1 MKGKLKMRKGKIIPH
16 PVIFTLI
23 SLDLIALILEYAVF
37 GGTSQESLIKAG
49 GLYAPSIQNGQIYRL
64 LTTMFLHSGYTH
76 FIVNAFCLFSV
87 GAWIEKGVGH
97 KWTLFIYLFGG
108 LFSSIIT
115 YQTDIAWA
123 TIHAPVVTVG
133 ASGAISAFLGAL
145 VVLKSMRPEWVSF
158 TTPGRLF
165 AGVFMTI
172 LPIFF
177 AGNISIISYIGGQIG
192 GMIAGIIIILIK
204 KIKTRG
210 N

>member
-1 MKGKLKMRKGKIIPH
+1 MKKGKIIPH

-23 SLDLIALILEYAVF
+23 LLNLIALILEYTVF
-37 GGTSQESLIKAG
+37 GGTGPESLVKAG

-64 LTTMFLHSGYTH
+64 LTTIFLHSGYTH

-115 YQTDIAWA
+115 YQADIAWA
-123 TIHAPVVTVG
+123 AMHAPVVTVG

-145 VVLKSMRPEWVSF
+145 IVFKSMRPEWMSF
-158 TTPGRLF
+158 TTSGRLL
-165 AGVFMTI
+165 AGAFMMI

-192 GMIAGIIIILIK
+192 GMIAGAIVILIEK
-204 KIKTRG
+204 NQSKGT
-210 N
+210 NVE

>member
-1 MKGKLKMRKGKIIPH
+1 MKKGKIIPH

-23 SLDLIALILEYAVF
+23 LLNLIALILEYAVF
-37 GGTSQESLIKAG
+37 GGTGPESLVKAG

-64 LTTMFLHSGYTH
+64 LTTIFLHSGYTH

-115 YQTDIAWA
+115 YQADIAWA
-123 TIHAPVVTVG
+123 AMRTPVVTVG

-145 VVLKSMRPEWVSF
+145 IVFKSMRPEWMSF
-158 TTPGRLF
+158 TTSGRLL
-165 AGVFMTI
+165 AGAFMMI

-177 AGNISIISYIGGQIG
+177 AGNISIISYISGQIG
-192 GMIAGIIIILIK
+192 GMIAGTIIILIEK
-204 KIKTRG
+204 NQSKGT
-210 N
+210 NVE

>member
-1 MKGKLKMRKGKIIPH
+1 MKKGKIIPH
-16 PVIFTLI
+16 PVVFTLI
-23 SLDLIALILEYAVF
+23 SLNLIALILEYAIF

-64 LTTMFLHSGYTH
+64 LTTIFLHSGYTH
-76 FIVNAFCLFSV
+76 FIVNAFCLFSL
-87 GAWIEKGVGH
+87 GGWIERGIGH

-108 LFSSIIT
+108 LFSSMIT

-123 TIHAPVVTVG
+123 TMHAPVVTVG

-145 VVLKSMRPEWVSF
+145 VVFKSMRPEQVSF

-165 AGVFMTI
+165 AGVFMMI

-177 AGNISIISYIGGQIG
+177 AGNISIISYISGQIG
-192 GMIAGIIIILIK
+192 GMIAGAIVILIEK
-204 KIKTRG
+204 NQSKGANIE
-210 N
+210 

>member
-1 MKGKLKMRKGKIIPH
+1 MKKGKIIPH

-23 SLDLIALILEYAVF
+23 LLNLIALILEYAVF
-37 GGTSQESLIKAG
+37 GGTGPESLVKAG

-64 LTTMFLHSGYTH
+64 LTTIFLHSGYTH

-115 YQTDIAWA
+115 YQADIAWTA
-123 TIHAPVVTVG
+123 MHAPVVTVG

-145 VVLKSMRPEWVSF
+145 IVFKSMRPEWMSF
-158 TTPGRLF
+158 TTSGRLL
-165 AGVFMTI
+165 AGAFMMI

-192 GMIAGIIIILIK
+192 GMIAGAIVILIEK
-204 KIKTRG
+204 NQSKGT
-210 N
+210 NVE

>member
-1 MKGKLKMRKGKIIPH
+1 MKKGKIIPH
-16 PVIFTLI
+16 PVVFTLI
-23 SLDLIALILEYAVF
+23 SLNLIALILEYAVF
-37 GGTSQESLIKAG
+37 GGTGQESLIKAG

-115 YQTDIAWA
+115 YQVDIAWA
-123 TIHAPVVTVG
+123 AMRTPVVTVG

-145 VVLKSMRPEWVSF
+145 IVFKSMRPEWMSF
-158 TTPGRLF
+158 TTSGRLF
-165 AGVFMTI
+165 AGAFMMI

-177 AGNISIISYIGGQIG
+177 AGNISIISYISGQIG
-192 GMIAGIIIILIK
+192 GMIAGAIVILIEK
-204 KIKTRG
+204 NQSKGT
-210 N
+210 NVE

>member
-1 MKGKLKMRKGKIIPH
+1 MKKGKIIPH
-16 PVIFTLI
+16 PVVFTLI
-23 SLDLIALILEYAVF
+23 SLNLIALILEYAIF

-76 FIVNAFCLFSV
+76 FIVNALCLFSL
-87 GAWIEKGVGH
+87 GGWIEKGIGH

-108 LFSSIIT
+108 LFSSMVT

-123 TIHAPVVTVG
+123 TMHAPVVTVG

-145 VVLKSMRPEWVSF
+145 VVFKSMRPEQVSF

-165 AGVFMTI
+165 AGVFMMI

-177 AGNISIISYIGGQIG
+177 AGNISIISYISGQIG
-192 GMIAGIIIILIK
+192 GMIAGAIVILIK
-204 KIKTRG
+204 KNQSKGANIE
-210 N
+210 

>member
-1 MKGKLKMRKGKIIPH
+1 MKKRKIIPY
-16 PVIFTLI
+16 PVVFTLI
-23 SLDLIALILEYAVF
+23 LFNLIALIIEYAVF
-37 GGTSQESLIKAG
+37 GGVNPKSLVKAG

-145 VVLKSMRPEWVSF
+145 VVLKSMRPECVSF
-158 TTPGRLF
+158 TTPGRLL
-165 AGVFMTI
+165 AGVFMI
-172 LPIFF
+172 VLPIFF
-177 AGNISIISYIGGQIG
+177 AGNISIISYISGHIG
-192 GMIAGIIIILIK
+192 GMIAGTIIVLTTKLKFCESK
-204 KIKTRG
+204 KE
-210 N
+210 

>member
-1 MKGKLKMRKGKIIPH
+1 MKKKIIPY
-16 PVIFTLI
+16 PVVFTLI
-23 SLDLIALILEYAVF
+23 LFNLIALIIEYAVF
-37 GGTSQESLIKAG
+37 GGVNPKSLVKAG

-145 VVLKSMRPEWVSF
+145 VVLKSMRPECVSF
-158 TTPGRLF
+158 TTPGRLL
-165 AGVFMTI
+165 AGVFMI
-172 LPIFF
+172 VLPIFF
-177 AGNISIISYIGGQIG
+177 AGNISIISYISGHIG
-192 GMIAGIIIILIK
+192 GMIAGTIIVLTTKLKFCESK
-204 KIKTRG
+204 KE
-210 N
+210 

>member
-1 MKGKLKMRKGKIIPH
+1 MKKGKIIPH

-23 SLDLIALILEYAVF
+23 LLNLIALILEYAVF
-37 GGTSQESLIKAG
+37 GGTGPESLVKAG

-64 LTTMFLHSGYTH
+64 LTTIFLHSGYTH

-115 YQTDIAWA
+115 YQADIAWA
-123 TIHAPVVTVG
+123 AMHAPVVTVG

-145 VVLKSMRPEWVSF
+145 IVFKSMRPEWMSF
-158 TTPGRLF
+158 TTSGRLL
-165 AGVFMTI
+165 AGAFMMI

-192 GMIAGIIIILIK
+192 GMIAGAIVILIEK
-204 KIKTRG
+204 NQSKGT
-210 N
+210 NVE